1 MSREGRSKWNGVF
14 LLLFVFASVFL
25 LCGVVWY
32 QRESSIPHLR
42 TRTPHRSQAT
52 IASRNLSLTA
62 VHDHGYLLELNS
74 SDAMTGGAMN
84 VMSIQCM
91 ASKLSPKLI
100 VVEPFAMNS
109 IFGAFLE
116 VENRESFDREN
127 SVKLS
132 DIYDINAWNKASDHY
147 HYNRLAPW
155 ESFID
160 DAPRN
165 VILVENQ
172 WWDNCNL
179 SALIEKFSGFFK
191 TFNFRIV
198 KTVCLNFKKSG
209 AMYAGQFKGIVYGK
223 YAPEQVTVII
233 DRLPGI
239 GGVGPW
245 NTAVE
250 GRSCG
255 KKQYYG
261 LILDMPT
268 SKRIKRDAE
277 EYIKRYLGGKKDFVS
292 LMIRFEHRV
301 NAPTESSKVVQAKQ
315 ILQECYQKLTAVK
328 SRQKISAT
336 FLTLDVG
343 KYGSSGFFLG
353 KHGPIEGIV
362 AEIHK
367 FFDSLY
373 KGSIS
378 YSEWEDSFVEVSGV
392 KFGHGVSGY
401 VAVLQKEI
409 AIQGQCIILVGGG
422 SFQESAG
429 KLHQLA
435 HQEQK
440 QC

>member
-1 MSREGRSKWNGVF
+1 MSRKGRSRVF

-25 LCGVVWY
+25 LCDVVWY
-32 QRESSIPHLR
+32 RRESSIPQLW
-42 TRTPHRSQAT
+42 TRTPHRSRAN
-52 IASRNLSLTA
+52 IASRNLSWTV

-127 SVKLS
+127 SVKFS
-132 DIYDINAWNKASDHY
+132 DIYDIDAWNNASDHY

-172 WWDNCNL
+172 WVDDCNL
-179 SALIEKFSGFFK
+179 SALVEKFSSFFM

-198 KTVCLNFKKSG
+198 RTVCLNFKKSG
-209 AMYAGQFKGIVYGK
+209 AMRAGKFKGIVYGK

-239 GGVGPW
+239 GGVNHW

-255 KKQYYG
+255 KKQYFG
-261 LILDMPT
+261 LILDVPS

-277 EYIKRYLGGKKDFVS
+277 EYIKRYLGSNKDFVS
-292 LMIRFEHRV
+292 LMIRLEHRV
-301 NAPTESSKVVQAKQ
+301 NARNESSKVVQTKQ
-315 ILQECYQKLTAVK
+315 ILQKCHQKLTAVK
-328 SRQKISAT
+328 SRQNISAT

-343 KYGSSGFFLG
+343 KYGSSEFFLG
-353 KHGPIEGIV
+353 KRGPMEGIV
-362 AEIHK
+362 AEIHN

-422 SFQESAG
+422 SFQKSAG

-435 HQEQK
+435 HQDQK